1 MFVVRTVLLVVHLG
15 VVFLLLGTRLNEY
28 LPPKWFA
35 GINLLSLVFPFLL
48 FFHFS
53 LTIYWLVS
61 LRKRGLVFLL
71 IGIFLMPMIRRWVNY
86 SSLEKGNP
94 NLKVMSFNIKGT
106 SEKDE
111 KTEFLNGQEVD
122 VLMLQ
127 ECGFEMSD
135 KMELSNFR
143 YQAHSEVV
151 SIYSKFPIQRKNKI
165 PLSDNGY
172 AIFADI
178 RIKGEIF
185 RFINVYLEPFKL
197 EKDMVKPSMSTE
209 INEIKAKSLLSR
221 LLPVFKV
228 HQTQIE
234 EIREYVNSSPYPV
247 ILAGDFNAV
256 PNSYEYY
263 HLGKNLDD
271 VFAKV
276 GRGSATS
283 FHDYKFPLR
292 IDYVFASPGIKAL
305 NYKVDRGV
313 NISDHYPIYTDFLI
327 ESN

>member
-1 MFVVRTVLLVVHLG
+1 
-15 VVFLLLGTRLNEY
+15 
-28 LPPKWFA
+28 
-35 GINLLSLVFPFLL
+35 
-48 FFHFS
+48 
-53 LTIYWLVS
+53 
-61 LRKRGLVFLL
+61 
-71 IGIFLMPMIRRWVNY
+71 MIQRWVNY

-106 SEKDE
+106 LERDE

-135 KMELSNFR
+135 KMKLSNFKH
-143 YQAHSEVV
+143 QAHSEVV
-151 SIYSKFPIQRKNKI
+151 SIYSKFPIHRKNKI

-178 RIKGEIF
+178 KIKGEIF
-185 RFINVYLEPFKL
+185 RFVNVYLEPFKL

-209 INEIKAKSLLSR
+209 MNEIKAKSLLSR

-228 HQTQIE
+228 HQEQIE
-234 EIREYVNSSPYPV
+234 EIRKYINSSPYPV
-247 ILAGDFNAV
+247 VLAGDFNAV

-263 HLGKNLDD
+263 HLGKNLND
-271 VFAKV
+271 VFSEV
-276 GRGSATS
+276 GVGSATS
-283 FHDYKFPLR
+283 FHDYNFPIR

-305 NYKVDRGV
+305 NYKVDREI

>member
-1 MFVVRTVLLVVHLG
+1 MFVVRVALSVIHLG
-15 VVFLLLGTRLNEY
+15 VVFLLLGIRLNEY
-28 LPPKWFA
+28 FPPKWFA
-35 GINLLSLVFPFLL
+35 GINLLSLAFPFLL
-48 FFHFS
+48 FFHFL
-53 LTIYWLVS
+53 LTIYWLMS
-61 LRKRGLVFLL
+61 FRKRGFVFLL
-71 IGIFLMPMIRRWVNY
+71 IGIFLIPMIQRWVNY

-106 SEKDE
+106 LERDE
-111 KTEFLNGQEVD
+111 KIEFLNGQEVD

-135 KMELSNFR
+135 KMKLSNFKH
-143 YQAHSEVV
+143 QAHSEVV
-151 SIYSKFPIQRKNKI
+151 SIYSKFPVHRKNKI

-178 RIKGEIF
+178 KIKGEIF
-185 RFINVYLEPFKL
+185 RFVNVYLEPFKL

-209 INEIKAKSLLSR
+209 MNEIKAKSLLSR

-228 HQTQIE
+228 HQEQIE
-234 EIREYVNSSPYPV
+234 EIRKYINSSPYPV
-247 ILAGDFNAV
+247 VLAGDFNAV

-263 HLGKNLDD
+263 HLGKNLND
-271 VFAKV
+271 VFSEV
-276 GRGSATS
+276 GVGSATS
-283 FHDYKFPLR
+283 FHDYNFPIR

-305 NYKVDRGV
+305 NYKVDREI
-313 NISDHYPIYTDFLI
+313 NISDHYPIYTGFLI